1 MPVHL
6 LFLFLINTY
15 IGISFLFYQNNFI
28 SCSDDEVKC
37 NIEKTPTYK
46 PILDHMCLDHI
57 AGKKRK
63 RDEKAAE
70 KVQKD
75 FGIFADGRIVR
86 HFEVSKIRISFDIV
100 R

>member
-1 MPVHL
+1 M
-6 LFLFLINTY
+6 
-15 IGISFLFYQNNFI
+15 
-28 SCSDDEVKC
+28 
-37 NIEKTPTYK
+37 YK
-46 PILDHMCLDHI
+46 SILDHMCLDHI
-57 AGKKRK
+57 AGVKRK

-86 HFEVSKIRISFDIV
+86 HFEVSKIRIPFEIV